1 MSRSGALF
9 EKEPYF
15 DLSTRRAQIT
25 WTLCI
30 QNFHVQA
37 THHCGSKAN
46 QNNKLRSS
54 EPFKSLLVSFSFFA

>member
-1 MSRSGALF
+1 MSRSRALF
-9 EKEPYF
+9 KKGSQF
-15 DLSTRRAQIT
+15 DQSTRRAQIT
-25 WTLCI
+25 WTLRI

-54 EPFKSLLVSFSFFA
+54 EPFNSLPVSFSFFA